1 MLSNTSKY
9 ALRAVIYLA
18 MHEEDGKKI
27 GIKQIAKD
35 LSIPSP
41 FLGKILQSL
50 ARHKLLASTKGP
62 NGGFS
67 LGRKAEE
74 ISLLDVVEIVDGLD
88 SFNECLLGLN
98 ICGGNADKHD
108 ICPMHKTSD
117 SLRVDLVELFKGNT
131 VAQIAKDLNKLGN
144 LLQL

>member
-18 MHEEDGKKI
+18 MHQENGKKI

-50 ARHKLLASTKGP
+50 AKQKLLASTKGP

-67 LGRKAEE
+67 LGRKAED
-74 ISLLDVVEIVDGLD
+74 ISLLDIVEIVDGLD

-98 ICGGNADKHD
+98 ICGGDEEKHK
-108 ICPMHKTSD
+108 ICPMHKTSNA
-117 SLRVDLVELFKGNT
+117 LRLELVALFKGNT
-131 VAQIAKDLNKLGN
+131 VGEVAKDLNKLGN